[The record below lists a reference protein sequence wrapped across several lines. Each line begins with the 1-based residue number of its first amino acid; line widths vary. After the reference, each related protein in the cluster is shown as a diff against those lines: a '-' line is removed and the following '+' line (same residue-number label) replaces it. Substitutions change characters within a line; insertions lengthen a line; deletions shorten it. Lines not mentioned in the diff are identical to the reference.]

1 MANFDFSHVTLKGKK
16 IDTGEKKKGLFECS
30 KEEFFDR
37 MIDEALKGK
46 ARCMDMYLSTK
57 DEGWLDLAYSYDDK
71 VKEWTV
77 RRYINKGL

>member
-1 MANFDFSHVTLKGKK
+1 MANFDFSHVTLKRKK
-16 IDTGEKKKGLFECS
+16 IDTGEKKKDLFECS

-57 DEGWLDLAYSYDDK
+57 DEGWLDLAYSYGDK
-71 VKEWTV
+71 VKEWIV
-77 RRYINKGL
+77 RRTLINGL